1 MKNKILLYF
10 LLIIASS
17 SVSTMNAQL
26 KVSENGN
33 VGIHLNSSIT
43 PASMLAI
50 IKKYSIFTKKS
61 LLW

>member
-50 IKKYSIFTKKS
+50 IKKI
-61 LLW
+61 

>member
-1 MKNKILLYF
+1 MKNIILLYF

-33 VGIHLNSSIT
+33 VRLG
-43 PASMLAI
+43 AEADME
-50 IKKYSIFTKKS
+50 YGRV
-61 LLW
+61 LLQ